1 MSWDVTGHLY
11 HPVNADKSYGL
22 SFPEGCFG
30 VCCGASHG
38 WLILANDL
46 SNLVLYNPV
55 TLAMIPLPPV
65 TDFACVKAVS
75 GGYSFGTST
84 STVYK
89 PNRFAIWFY
98 QKAVLSCSPSKVGDY
113 IAMIIH
119 YTRQSWV
126 GLGRT
131 SRRIFLVD
139 ASRVRPSETTGH
151 TRPART
157 ACASVRPGAGAGRTR
172 LAGGCGDWQPSA
184 EAVRRWPGRRRSTPG
199 RRGGRGGGQRGGGQR
214 RRGGAGGAEVVCSV
228 GRRPAVPWRSCSRTT
243 PGGGGGAGEELQPG
257 GARRRKKI
265 EKEVREKK
273 EEDYRWGSQQTAGQS
288 KWQVAST
295 LSRRD
300 RYLDCAYHKGRFYA
314 VTLNGMVEKWDLDGA
329 NGPTREVLVAAR
341 PHPGCILSR
350 HLVSAPWGDLL
361 QVRAKLANNYP
372 DGIAFEIYKVVPDGC
387 EVVVQENV
395 LEDHVLFLGLNHS
408 ACLPTQN
415 LPGIRR
421 HCIYFS
427 APVIIHVFDFLL
439 QLRVWGGVRTYDL
452 ERGKFERAVP
462 FCDVKELIYGVF
474 PSEVWITQNM

>member
-1 MSWDVTGHLY
+1 MSWGKHLEEMQVHDRFSSDVTCNLY

-30 VCCGASHG
+30 ACCGASHG

-119 YTRQSWV
+119 YTRQSWSSASLRNDRTHSTRTAGV
-126 GLGRT
+126 RVCQAWRGRGED
-131 SRRIFLVD
+131 V
-139 ASRVRPSETTGH
+139 ASGRMR
-151 TRPART
+151 RPAAR
-157 ACASVRPGAGAGRTR
+157 
-172 LAGGCGDWQPSA
+172 
-184 EAVRRWPGRRRSTPG
+184 
-199 RRGGRGGGQRGGGQR
+199 RRGGTEVAGEAAVNVGAARRRRRGQRGGSQR
-214 RRGGAGGAEVVCSV
+214 CCGGAGGAEVVCGV
-228 GRRPAVPWRSCSRTT
+228 WRWPAVPWRSCSRTT
-243 PGGGGGAGEELQPG
+243 PGGGGGVGEELQPD

-273 EEDYRWGSQQTAGQS
+273 KRITGAGQS

-300 RYLDCAYHKGRFYA
+300 SYLDCAYHKGRFYA

-372 DGIAFEIYKVVPDGC
+372 DGIAFEIYKFVPDGC

-421 HCIYFS
+421 HRIYFS
-427 APVIIHVFDFLL
+427 APVIIHAFDFLL

-452 ERGKFERAVP
+452 ERGNFERAVP